1 MEIGSVSTL
10 SIVGMVVSLIVAVLV
25 PVVLCIV
32 VMKKTK
38 AKMLSLVWGGGIFF
52 VFAMILEQILHTV
65 VLMTTGTTLTDNIWL
80 YALYGATAA
89 AVFEETGRFIAMK
102 FGMKK
107 YLSKENAL
115 MYGVGHG
122 GMEAVLLMG
131 MAQVSNIITALM
143 INENQL
149 DVMLGALDETQK
161 AATIESLSA
170 LWTTPGYMFFVGGVE
185 RVFAIM
191 LQIAFSIFMYYGIKQ
206 GKKSMVFLAV
216 AAHFAVDFIMVV
228 LADMIPALAVEGV
241 IAVMAVVAI
250 YVALRLYKKAED

>member
-1 MEIGSVSTL
+1 MEIGTVSTV
-10 SIVGMVVSLIVAVLV
+10 SMVGMVVSMIVAVLL
-25 PVVLCIV
+25 PIVLCVV

-38 AKMLSLVWGGGIFF
+38 AKLVSLVWGCGVFF
-52 VFAMILEQILHTV
+52 VFALVLEQILHTV
-65 VLMTTGTTLTDNIWL
+65 VLTVTGTKLTGNIWL

-122 GMEAVLLMG
+122 GIEAILLVG
-131 MAQVSNIITALM
+131 VAQVSNIITSFM

-149 DVMLGALDETQK
+149 DIILGALDETQK
-161 AATIESLSA
+161 AATVESLSA
-170 LWTTPGYMFFVGGVE
+170 LWTTPGYMFFLGGVE

-191 LQIAFSIFMYYGIKQ
+191 LQISFSVFMYVGVKQ
-206 GKKSMVFLAV
+206 AKKSFVAV
-216 AAHFAVDFIMVV
+216 AFALHFLVDFIMVV
-228 LADMIPALAVEGV
+228 LADKIPTLAVEGA
-241 IAVMAVVAI
+241 IGVMAVAVGV
-250 YVALRLYKKAED
+250 VALKLYKKAE